1 MNILYLLKLEP
12 DKTLSDIIEQ
22 HKKENEVQIVDIRK
36 EKNYAQIVDLIAECD
51 KVISW

>member
-1 MNILYLLKLEP
+1 MNILYLLKHEP
-12 DKTLSDIIEQ
+12 DKTLSAIIEQ
-22 HKKENEVQIVDIRK
+22 HNKENEVQIVAIRK

>member
-1 MNILYLLKLEP
+1 MKILYLLKQEP
-12 DKTLSDIIEQ
+12 NLTLHRIIEQ

-36 EKNYAQIVDLIAECD
+36 EKNYAQIIDLIVECD